1 MTSILL
7 GSLMGPENEV
17 AIRQVSRRKAQSF
30 IPWELH
36 RPSSLA
42 KEMRPKE
49 GPGLSVY
56 TASGAEA
63 AVGKE
68 PTRMEKVEG
77 AELFNMVR
85 GAGCS
90 SLRRHLTW

>member
-17 AIRQVSRRKAQSF
+17 DIRQVSRTKAHSF

-36 RPSSLA
+36 GPSSLA

-49 GPGLSVY
+49 GPSVY
-56 TASGAEA
+56 TASGTEA

-68 PTRMEKVEG
+68 PTCVGRVEG
-77 AELFNMVR
+77 DELFNRVC
-85 GAGCS
+85 GTGCS
-90 SLRRHLTW
+90 SLSHPLTG